1 MYSQNH
7 CLKENE
13 KKWIKTIHY
22 SGCCWLKSTPG
33 FEPTTY
39 MVDQISPNQKMK
51 TFISSISAHIWLK
64 KMVGIWFSS
73 QCGHYYEARL
83 EKSLVSTFSI
93 CPPAPSSGKYEA
105 LEGNL
110 QQALYFLLRYIS
122 KKSINS
128 QLKM

>member
-1 MYSQNH
+1 
-7 CLKENE
+7 
-13 KKWIKTIHY
+13 
-22 SGCCWLKSTPG
+22 
-33 FEPTTY
+33 
-39 MVDQISPNQKMK
+39 MK

-110 QQALYFLLRYIS
+110 LQALLEYDEFGPDLCCNFSLP
-122 KKSINS
+122 
-128 QLKM
+128 